1 MLFKALIERLLGS
14 SEAQDWKEQDRA
26 KTSRFSYDNYPS
38 LLGIL
43 SDLLDPAGPIK
54 QTLENSSE
62 SSNPFDLHGAEG
74 VFPALQILRQARP
87 PTTELGPIRASVQ
100 KLLASPHWHMRD
112 MAARTVV
119 SLLPSNEIYDAAFDM
134 LRMNHESTNTRHG
147 VLLAVKYM
155 MRKLANDQF
164 SPGMSHQ
171 PGYSDTSLTFYS
183 LPRYRSSTARAY
195 QLRRRMVHPQHMP
208 VHRHRLLRHR
218 QHVRSVHSSTK
229 GVRVCSG
236 GMDTAHWI
244 NRDWSRV

>member
-38 LLGIL
+38 LLNIL
-43 SDLLDPAGPIK
+43 SDLLDPSGPLK
-54 QTLENSSE
+54 QTLETSPE

-87 PTTELGPIRASVQ
+87 PTNKLAPIRASVE

-119 SLLPSNEIYDAAFDM
+119 SLLPPHEMYHAAFEM
-134 LRMNHESTNTRHG
+134 LRTDNTSSNTRHG

-155 MRKLANDQF
+155 MRKLV
-164 SPGMSHQ
+164 
-171 PGYSDTSLTFYS
+171 SDRTSLGKFS
-183 LPRYRSSTARAY
+183 FSSSN
-195 QLRRRMVHPQHMP
+195 V
-208 VHRHRLLRHR
+208 
-218 QHVRSVHSSTK
+218 
-229 GVRVCSG
+229 
-236 GMDTAHWI
+236 
-244 NRDWSRV
+244 

>member
-54 QTLENSSE
+54 QTLESSAE
-62 SSNPFDLHGAEG
+62 GSNPFDLHGAEG

-87 PTTELGPIRASVQ
+87 PVKELGPIRASVQ
-100 KLLASPHWHMRD
+100 KLLSSPHWHMRD

-119 SLLPSNEIYDAAFDM
+119 SLLPAHELYDAAFDM
-134 LRMNHESTNTRHG
+134 LREDYETANTRHG

-155 MRKLANDQF
+155 MRKLANDQL
-164 SPGMSHQ
+164 SPG
-171 PGYSDTSLTFYS
+171 TSRPPY
-183 LPRYRSSTARAY
+183 
-195 QLRRRMVHPQHMP
+195 
-208 VHRHRLLRHR
+208 
-218 QHVRSVHSSTK
+218 
-229 GVRVCSG
+229 
-236 GMDTAHWI
+236 
-244 NRDWSRV
+244 

>member
-38 LLGIL
+38 LLSIL
-43 SDLLDPAGPIK
+43 SGLLDPTGPIK

-87 PTTELGPIRASVQ
+87 PASDVGPIRASVQ

-119 SLLPSNEIYDAAFDM
+119 ALLQPHELYDAAFEM
-134 LRMNHESTNTRHG
+134 LRAKCESTNTKHG

-164 SPGMSHQ
+164 SPGKCS
-171 PGYSDTSLTFYS
+171 
-183 LPRYRSSTARAY
+183 YRW
-195 QLRRRMVHPQHMP
+195 
-208 VHRHRLLRHR
+208 
-218 QHVRSVHSSTK
+218 
-229 GVRVCSG
+229 VCSSVDQAG
-236 GMDTAHWI
+236 VT
-244 NRDWSRV
+244 

>member
-43 SDLLDPAGPIK
+43 SVLLDPAGPIK

-62 SSNPFDLHGAEG
+62 GTNPFDLHGAEG

-87 PTTELGPIRASVQ
+87 PTKELGPIRASVQ

-119 SLLPSNEIYDAAFDM
+119 ALLPSHEMYDAAFDM
-134 LRMNHESTNTRHG
+134 LRTKTTSTNTRHG

-155 MRKLANDQF
+155 MRKLANEQL
-164 SPGMSHQ
+164 SPGKSEH
-171 PGYSDTSLTFYS
+171 TFYDLS
-183 LPRYRSSTARAY
+183 EA
-195 QLRRRMVHPQHMP
+195 
-208 VHRHRLLRHR
+208 
-218 QHVRSVHSSTK
+218 
-229 GVRVCSG
+229 
-236 GMDTAHWI
+236 
-244 NRDWSRV
+244 

>member
-43 SDLLDPAGPIK
+43 SELLDPAGPLK
-54 QTLENSSE
+54 QTLENNSE

-87 PTTELGPIRASVQ
+87 PTNELGPIRASVE

-119 SLLPSNEIYDAAFDM
+119 SLLPSHEMYDAAFEM
-134 LRMNHESTNTRHG
+134 LRKDYGSTNTRHG
-147 VLLAVKYM
+147 ILLAVKYM
-155 MRKLANDQF
+155 MRKLVHDQVN
-164 SPGMSHQ
+164 PGKSA
-171 PGYSDTSLTFYS
+171 
-183 LPRYRSSTARAY
+183 SSA
-195 QLRRRMVHPQHMP
+195 L
-208 VHRHRLLRHR
+208 
-218 QHVRSVHSSTK
+218 
-229 GVRVCSG
+229 
-236 GMDTAHWI
+236 
-244 NRDWSRV
+244 

>member
-38 LLGIL
+38 LLSIL
-43 SDLLDPAGPIK
+43 SDLLDPAGPLK
-54 QTLENSSE
+54 QTLETSSE

-87 PTTELGPIRASVQ
+87 HVNELGPIRTSVE

-119 SLLPSNEIYDAAFDM
+119 SLLPAHEVYDAAFEM
-134 LRMNHESTNTRHG
+134 LRNECSSTNTRHG

-155 MRKLANDQF
+155 VRKLVNDQTH
-164 SPGMSHQ
+164 SGESELCKS
-171 PGYSDTSLTFYS
+171 YRVLLSTCS
-183 LPRYRSSTARAY
+183 LPRNRGFIAGTDQLRGPMVYSQHMSLHRHGVLRHCQHMRHGYAPASRVKACTARMGA
-195 QLRRRMVHPQHMP
+195 
-208 VHRHRLLRHR
+208 
-218 QHVRSVHSSTK
+218 
-229 GVRVCSG
+229 
-236 GMDTAHWI
+236 AHFI
-244 NRDWSRV
+244 Y